1 MEAIRKDN
9 LPLAGGYGGRL
20 CGLELLQPLLHDKL
34 SHSGDKANTQRR
46 VRHRSRLPMIPW
58 ILYQTVVVEV
68 LVIQSC
74 FTLCNPMDCSLPGSF
89 AHGILQERILEWV
102 AMPSSRGSPQPR
114 DWILVSH
121 TAGRYFTIWA
131 TCWAT
136 IQNSTGLFKLWVI
149 MPAFLKLNWIE
160 IPVVYN
166 PRFLADILSI
176 IYHISLIIMGFPGG
190 ASGKEPACQC
200 RRFKRLRFNPWIGK
214 TPWRRAQQST
224 PVFLPGE
231 FLRQNS
237 LSEQQS
243 RV

>member
-102 AMPSSRGSPQPR
+102 AMPSSRESSNPGMEPR
-114 DWILVSH
+114 SSALQADTLPFELP
-121 TAGRYFTIWA
+121 AGLQF
-131 TCWAT
+131 
-136 IQNSTGLFKLWVI
+136 
-149 MPAFLKLNWIE
+149 
-160 IPVVYN
+160 
-166 PRFLADILSI
+166 
-176 IYHISLIIMGFPGG
+176 
-190 ASGKEPACQC
+190 
-200 RRFKRLRFNPWIGK
+200 K
-214 TPWRRAQQST
+214 TPLD
-224 PVFLPGE
+224 FLSCE
-231 FLRQNS
+231 WLCLLFLS
-237 LSEQQS
+237 
-243 RV
+243 